1 MNFRSTVIIA
11 VLLWGTLAHAST
23 TTVSGTIADTTT
35 QVWSNGTW
43 SAELTT
49 ATGSTSGPFFV
60 NNVQLGPSQVVASG
74 VLDASGAFTTVL
86 TSNPSITPS
95 GSLWRFTVCSAASS
109 PCYTISLNIFGTTQN
124 VSGSIVP
131 PPISVPAHN
140 YSQPSAYQ
148 DSEISGPILG
158 FNYYNQTTQGLRLCT
173 GVTPCTWV
181 PVGGGGGGGI
191 SGSGTANTLAMFT
204 GTTSIGNGPINVFG
218 GVTISTNPFSQ
229 PVSLYPCV
237 NSASGTTDNHL
248 VTTDTNGNCINIAD
262 GQTNNIIGI
271 VHQGTGGTGGTAQIS
286 QIGTEALVLDN
297 QSVIQDCVVAA
308 ASSAAGHDVGSQTCP
323 SGVQQVGRVTS
334 LNSGGGTAA
343 NVRIFISDIIS
354 QSQGQAQV
362 IQINGATISGTLANF
377 NATNPAA
384 QTNNQ
389 NLIFQTDNGSPVSN
403 ISVQVPLATTAQQGI
418 IKLAQDLGGTYL
430 LPQVIG
436 IKTIPVTF
444 TSPAARDVI
453 CFPTSSTLAN
463 CPLGVPV
470 RSVSSNSDTI
480 LTTDRVSDVRYTGT
494 GATAVNLPQAGSAGF
509 ASNFTL
515 VLTNA
520 QGTGTVTVTPTTSTI
535 NSNPTLAIPASQYC
549 FIYSDNT
556 NYFANCGSIT
566 AGSSPVTSVGLSIN
580 GGSSSGIFAVT
591 GSPVTAAGTLNY
603 NLSGTSGGIPYFSST
618 TVLSSSALL
627 SANTLVKGGGAG
639 TAPLNSSVT
648 DDGTN
653 PTRAPNGANTAAQGN
668 YDEWTVDAGGV
679 TANKLACR
687 SSNNK
692 AQICATSVTTGVLG
706 VALTT
711 QTSGQTVMVCWAA
724 HCNVVPSNNT
734 TAGHWL
740 IPSTTVAGDVDDTG
754 STVQP
759 TATQTF
765 LAESSVTS
773 PAVVATT
780 ILSPDNVGAAGG
792 NGKTTVQVNGA
803 QTLPI
808 ANFNS
813 TTPSAPA
820 NHLNLPFNSSTS
832 GNTTSVTVD
841 PAISGNTSTLATA
854 GTMSGV
860 ANALVCDDGSKNVTT
875 SSCAASASQIPSS
888 IRTRA
893 LVFSYGDPGN
903 SSAITSGSTA
913 TDYMTVPF
921 ACTISA
927 YNIAI
932 DAGTITIKFWKV
944 ATGTAI
950 PTSGNSISTSG
961 VSISSGTAI
970 HSTTTSDFTTTSV
983 AANDIMAMNV
993 STVSTAKF
1001 VSATLECD
1009 Q

>member
-1 MNFRSTVIIA
+1 MKHIA
-11 VLLWGTLAHAST
+11 FLLALLWGALAQAST
-23 TTVSGTIADTTT
+23 TTVSGTIADSTT

-74 VLDASGAFTTVL
+74 LLDATGSFTTVL

-109 PCYTISLNIFGTTQN
+109 PCFTISLNIFGTTQN
-124 VSGSIVP
+124 VTGSIVP

-148 DSEISGPILG
+148 DTEISGPILG
-158 FNYYNQTTQGLRLCT
+158 FSYYNQTTQGLRLCT

-181 PVGGGGGGGI
+181 AVGAGGGGGGV
-191 SGSGTANTLAMFT
+191 SGSGTTNFFSLWT
-204 GTTSIGNGPINVFG
+204 GPTALGNAPMNVAG
-218 GVTISTNPFSQ
+218 GVTLSGNPFSQ
-229 PVSLYPCV
+229 PVSLYPCT
-237 NSASGTTDNHL
+237 NSASGTTDNLL
-248 VTTDTNGNCINIAD
+248 VTTDNNGDCINITN

-271 VHQGTGGTGGTAQIS
+271 VHAGTGGTSGMAQIS
-286 QIGTEALVLDN
+286 QIGTEALILDN
-297 QSVIQDCVVAA
+297 QSVIEDCVVAA
-308 ASSAAGHDVGSQTCP
+308 TTGAQGHDVGSQTCP
-323 SGVQQVGRVTS
+323 SGVQQIGRVTS

-377 NATNPAA
+377 NATTPAA

-389 NLIFQTDNGSPVSN
+389 NLVFQTDNATPKSN
-403 ISVQVPLATTAQQGI
+403 ISVEVPLATTSQQGI
-418 IKLAQDLGGTYL
+418 IKIAQDLCGTYL
-430 LPQVIG
+430 LPDVCG
-436 IKTIPVTF
+436 IQTIPVTF
-444 TSPAARDVI
+444 TSIAANDVI
-453 CFPTSSTLAN
+453 CFPTTSTLAN
-463 CPLGVPV
+463 CKLGVPV
-470 RSVSSNSDTI
+470 RTVSSNSDTI
-480 LTTDRVSDVRYTGT
+480 LTTDRVSDIRYTGT
-494 GATAVNLPQAGSAGF
+494 GATAVGLPQAGSAGF
-509 ASNFTL
+509 AFNFTL

-535 NSNPTLAIPASQYC
+535 NGNSTLPIPAGQYC

-566 AGSSPVTSVGLSIN
+566 PASSPVTSVGLSIN

-603 NLSGTSGGIPYFSST
+603 NLSGTSGGIPCFTSSSL
-618 TVLSSSALL
+618 LSSSAAL
-627 SANTLVKGGGAG
+627 SANTIPKGGGAG
-639 TAPLNSSVT
+639 VCPTNSSVT

-653 PTRAPNGANTAAQGN
+653 PTKTPDGLNTAAQGN
-668 YDEWTVDAGGV
+668 YDEWTVDTGGV

-724 HCNVVPSNNT
+724 HCSVVPSNNT

-754 STVQP
+754 STTQP

-765 LAESSVTS
+765 LAESSVTA

-792 NGKTTVQVNGA
+792 NGKTTVQINGT
-803 QTLPI
+803 QTQPI

-813 TTPSAPA
+813 TTPAA
-820 NHLNLPFNSSTS
+820 AAGHLNMPFNFSNS
-832 GNTTSVTVD
+832 GSTTSVNVS
-841 PAISGNTSTLATA
+841 PAISGNTSTLVTG
-854 GTMSGV
+854 GTISG
-860 ANALVCDDGSKNVTT
+860 ANALLCNDGSGNATT
-875 SSCAASASQIPSS
+875 SSCAATASQIPSS
-888 IRTRA
+888 IRTRG
-893 LVFSYGDPGN
+893 LVFSYGDPGGT
-903 SSAITSGSTA
+903 AITASSTA

-1001 VSATLECD
+1001 VTATLECD